1 MCGIVGAVSNQ
12 NIVPILVQGL
22 SRLEYR
28 GYDSCG
34 VAVYANGLQRARST
48 SRVSELMEQINTTHL
63 GGTTG
68 IAHTRWATHGAPAV
82 HNAHPHFSYGPGA
95 DAYSKPD
102 EKSEGGPSR
111 PGRVALVHNG
121 IIENHDQLRAALQA
135 KGYVFQSQTD
145 TEVIAHLIDSL
156 YDGDLFEAVKAAI
169 GSLRGA
175 YAIAVF
181 CKDEPNRLI
190 GARAGSPLILGVGAD
205 GQSHY
210 LASDAMALAGVTD
223 QIVYL
228 EEGDVADIQ
237 LGKYWLVDK
246 AFKPLSPAQ
255 RPVKTVHAHSG
266 AAELGPYRHY
276 MQKEIFEQPRAI
288 ADTLQGVDSIMPE
301 LFDGAN
307 ASAARVFKDI
317 DSVLILACGTSY
329 YSGCTAKYW
338 LESIAKIPTQ
348 VEVASE
354 YRYRDSV
361 PNARTLIVTITQSGE
376 TADTLAALRH
386 AQSLGMTHT
395 LTICN
400 VATSAMVRECE
411 LAYITRAGVEIGV
424 ASTKAFTAQ
433 LAGLFLLTLALA
445 QSRGL
450 LSDAEE
456 ARHITAMRHLPAA
469 LQAVLALEP
478 QLIAWAQDF
487 APKENALFLG
497 RGLHYPI
504 AMEGALKLKEISYI
518 HAEAYPAGELKHGP
532 LALVT
537 SAMPVVT
544 VAPNDAL
551 LEKLKSNMHEVR
563 ARGGVL
569 YVLADADSHI
579 ESSEGVHVIR
589 MPEHY
594 GELSPMLHV
603 VPLQLLAYHTA
614 CARGTDV
621 DKPRNLAKS
630 VTVE

>member
-22 SRLEYR
+22 ARLEYR

-63 GGTTG
+63 TGTTG

-82 HNAHPHFSYGPGA
+82 HNAHPHFSHGPGA
-95 DAYSKPD
+95 DAYSKPG

-181 CKDEPNRLI
+181 CKDEPQRLI

-246 AFKPLSPAQ
+246 AFKPLSAAQ

-456 ARHITAMRHLPAA
+456 TRHIKALRHLPAA
-469 LQAVLALEP
+469 LQSVLALEP
-478 QLIAWAQDF
+478 QIIAWSQDF
-487 APKENALFLG
+487 AAKENALFLG

-504 AMEGALKLKEISYI
+504 ALEGALKLKEISYI

-579 ESSEGVHVIR
+579 ESSDGLHVIR